1 MAAITGTLQHGIQ
14 IGQDLQKDFELHTH
28 LTAGQIMEAKEAS
41 EKVMIANV
49 NGRPTPVCV
58 ESPARLGALMLCQQ
72 IKRIGT
78 IAGPLDL
85 LLFEKLH
92 EEDLTIINL
101 YADLAAGAMTKD
113 ELSDRL
119 AAMAERASPEVTQ
132 RGRDDSSGRPA

>member
-1 MAAITGTLQHGIQ
+1 MPVITGTLQHGIQ
-14 IGQDLQKDFELHTH
+14 VGQDLLKDFELHSH
-28 LTAGQIMEAKEAS
+28 LTAGQILEAKEAS

-85 LLFEKLH
+85 VQFNLLH
-92 EEDLTIINL
+92 EEDLAIINL
-101 YADLAAGAMTKD
+101 YADLAAGAMTRD

-119 AAMAERASPEVTQ
+119 EAMAQRASPEVTQ
-132 RGRDDSSGRPA
+132 RGRDDSSGTTA